1 MDAELYLTT
10 HDSHESRSHMR
21 LLTFAVAT
29 LITAAAVA
37 TTALADTS
45 TIRVA
50 DNYFVREKPSSPT
63 VLVSQGD
70 TLTWTFEG
78 RSPHN
83 VTVRMGPER
92 FRSRSMT
99 SGDYERTLTRP
110 GWYRIY
116 CTIHGLREMSMTLKV
131 SAEPPA

>member
-1 MDAELYLTT
+1 
-10 HDSHESRSHMR
+10 MR
-21 LLTFAVAT
+21 LLTFAVT
-29 LITAAAVA
+29 PLIIAAALA
-37 TTALADTS
+37 STASADTS

-50 DNYFVREKPSSPT
+50 DNYFLREKPSSPT
-63 VLVSQGD
+63 VLVSRGD

-83 VTVRMGPER
+83 VTVRFGPER

-110 GWYRIY
+110 GTYRIY
-116 CTIHGLREMSMTLKV
+116 CTIHGIREMSMTLKV
-131 SAEPPA
+131 SDQPPA